1 MMIEHLNSREAGHQP
16 VGTIYRSGQRV
27 PQTGLYRVIHYQH
40 RLPHD
45 AVLTQSDQ
53 FPQCNK
59 CGLRVA
65 FTPSQNTHSLLDDE
79 DFALQVA

>member
-1 MMIEHLNSREAGHQP
+1 MIEPLNNREAGHQSTAL
-16 VGTIYRSGQRV
+16 VYRSGQRV

-40 RLPHD
+40 RLPHN
-45 AVLTQSDQ
+45 AVMTEDDL

-65 FTPSQNTHSLLDDE
+65 FTLSQTANSLSDDE
-79 DFALQVA
+79 DFMLEVA

>member
-1 MMIEHLNSREAGHQP
+1 
-16 VGTIYRSGQRV
+16 
-27 PQTGLYRVIHYQH
+27 VIHYQH

-45 AVLTQSDQ
+45 AVLTHDDQ

-65 FTPSQNTHSLLDDE
+65 FTLSQNAHSLLDDE
-79 DFALQVA
+79 DFALQAA